1 MKIMSIIQNKKIYKK
16 QSQICNTGCDCRSS
30 VLEELLDWSN
40 IHIAKV
46 SEGQISCVKG
56 IISNCM
62 WFPSLS
68 NAAIVLSAY
77 G

>member
-1 MKIMSIIQNKKIYKK
+1 MRRYIKKR
-16 QSQICNTGCDCRSS
+16 SQICNTGSDCRSS

>member
-1 MKIMSIIQNKKIYKK
+1 MKVRSIIQNKKRHKM
-16 QSQICNTGCDCRSS
+16 QSQISTKRYHCRSP
-30 VLEELLDWSN
+30 VLEEELLDWPN
-40 IHIAKV
+40 TLAKI
-46 SEGQISCVKG
+46 SEGQISWVKG
-56 IISNCM
+56 IISNCI